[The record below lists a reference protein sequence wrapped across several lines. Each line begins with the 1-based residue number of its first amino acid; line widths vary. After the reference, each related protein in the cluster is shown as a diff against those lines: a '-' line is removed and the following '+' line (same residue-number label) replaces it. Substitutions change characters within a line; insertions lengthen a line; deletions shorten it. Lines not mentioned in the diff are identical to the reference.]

1 MRVRVTEIKR
11 QLERGL
17 HALSALAL
25 GDPSW
30 TLGQIASLE
39 ALLQPLL
46 HSPLVGEGAAFEAQE
61 AVARSLPG
69 QLRQQSILVAGAL
82 RAVQLHQSG
91 RPFIFRVDYNRR
103 LFLAFSSENILVHP
117 AGKS

>member
-1 MRVRVTEIKR
+1 MAEIKK

-17 HALSALAL
+17 HTLSALAL

-30 TLGQIASLE
+30 TLGHIASLE
-39 ALLQPLL
+39 AFLQPLL

-61 AVARSLPG
+61 AVTRSLPG
-69 QLRQQSILVAGAL
+69 QLGQQSILVSAAL

-91 RPFIFRVDYNRR
+91 KTFA
-103 LFLAFSSENILVHP
+103 L
-117 AGKS
+117 

>member
-1 MRVRVTEIKR
+1 MRVAGIKTK
-11 QLERGL
+11 LERGL

-30 TLGQIASLE
+30 TLGEIASLE

-69 QLRQQSILVAGAL
+69 QLRQQSILVAAAL
-82 RAVQLHQSG
+82 RAVQLYQSG
-91 RPFIFRVDYNRR
+91 TPSVSHVY
-103 LFLAFSSENILVHP
+103 
-117 AGKS
+117 